1 MDLVAAPIHRRRRG
15 PPLPNDLEPTADLP
29 GGADRT
35 DDDVVVVSEPLQRI
49 RVAAAARA
57 TLLRSDRARLDLDLD
72 RLRSKAGA

>member
-15 PPLPNDLEPTADLP
+15 PPLPNDPEPTADLLA
-29 GGADRT
+29 GADRT
-35 DDDVVVVSEPLQRI
+35 DDTVSEPLQRI

-72 RLRSKAGA
+72 RLRSKASA